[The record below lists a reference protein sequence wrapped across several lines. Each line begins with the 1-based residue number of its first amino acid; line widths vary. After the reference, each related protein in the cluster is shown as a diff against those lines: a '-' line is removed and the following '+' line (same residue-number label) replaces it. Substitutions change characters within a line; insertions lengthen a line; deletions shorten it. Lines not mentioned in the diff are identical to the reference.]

1 MLHKS
6 SEIQNWTFKVRGPKY
21 ACLSIMFRSLRN
33 AFITGIVVILPLGA
47 TIIVIQF
54 LLVKLGNP
62 ARPFF
67 FWYLDSEWRSLPA
80 VKFALETIS
89 VFVVFLLITL
99 LGYGSRFVLG
109 RIILGGLERLL
120 DRVPFI
126 NTVYGTVKQI
136 VDTFSQQ
143 KKAVFQEVVLIEYPR
158 KRCYVLGFLTSTAK
172 GETQACTG
180 EHIVNIFVPTTP
192 NPTSGFLLMLPE
204 EDITRL
210 QMSIAEGMKLIISG
224 GAVVPNPKTG
234 EAVTIK
240 NPSQA
245 EGGAPTSHA

>member
-62 ARPFF
+62 ASQFF

-240 NPSQA
+240 NLSQT